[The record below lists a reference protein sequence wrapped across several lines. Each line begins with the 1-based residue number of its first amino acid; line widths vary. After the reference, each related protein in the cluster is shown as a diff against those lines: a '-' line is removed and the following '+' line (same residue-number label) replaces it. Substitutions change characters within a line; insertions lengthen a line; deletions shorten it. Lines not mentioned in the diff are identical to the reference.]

1 MGKAVQAHLEP
12 VRGRQQ
18 LRQAIAGAAW
28 GLLIAALIGSAVA
41 LAKVWFAPAI
51 VLWLPAAIAACGLAL
66 GFIGGWLYRRP
77 LKEAASAV
85 DSHYRLKDRAATA
98 LEFADRREQT
108 PAHHLA
114 LSDALSHLQSVVPH
128 EVVPLRAPR
137 VLPYSLAVAGVALVL
152 TLVAFFN
159 APAVANPPE
168 PLEVVLAQADRAAEE
183 LKELEEFAKKEN
195 DPELNK
201 LLSELKA
208 AIEDLKDPSTD
219 LRGAM
224 AKLSEMQAALQA
236 EQAKHNVAA
245 VDANMKAM
253 GEALSLAQPLAEAG
267 QALSSGDYEKAAQKL
282 ENLETPELDRQTE
295 KATQEKLAAAAKKA
309 ESDGQNALSKA
320 AGEMAQGLGE
330 KSAKFSDG
338 SKKLA
343 GEARKQGK
351 RKKLTDLLM
360 KQSNCLGECKC
371 ECEGECKSTAKK
383 GNGKGGKNWGLG
395 ASGNEPGEKTQQI
408 GAKKHEKLTGQQSA
422 DGEVETETTHT
433 PEASQQA
440 QREYRE
446 NFAKYKKLTE
456 AVLENE
462 PIPLG
467 HRQTIRKYF
476 ESIRP
481 SDAETDKVQDRLNTS
496 E

>member
-1 MGKAVQAHLEP
+1 MGKAVQSQLEP

-18 LRQAIAGAAW
+18 FLRAIAGAAW
-28 GLLIAALIGSAVA
+28 GLLVASLVGAAAL
-41 LAKVWFAPAI
+41 LAKVLAAPALP
-51 VLWLPAAIAACGLAL
+51 LWLPLAIAAGGAAL
-66 GFIGGWLYRRP
+66 GFVAGLLYRRR
-77 LKEAASAV
+77 LSEAAAAI
-85 DSHYRLKDRAATA
+85 DSHYALKDRAATA
-98 LEFADRREQT
+98 LEFASKPELT
-108 PAHHLA
+108 SAHELA
-114 LSDALSHLQSVVPH
+114 LRDAMSHLQTVVPR
-128 EVVPLRAPR
+128 EVVPLRMPR
-137 VLPYSLAVAGVALVL
+137 VLPYALATLAATLVLAVVSLL
-152 TLVAFFN
+152 N
-159 APAVANPPE
+159 APAVAGPPE
-168 PLEVVLAQADRAAEE
+168 ANDVVLAQAERAAEE
-183 LKELEEFAKKEN
+183 LQELEEFAKKEN

-201 LLSELKA
+201 LLLEMKA
-208 AIEDLKDPSTD
+208 AIEELKNPATD

-245 VDANMKAM
+245 VDANMKAL
-253 GEALSLAQPLAEAG
+253 GAALSLAQPLAEAG
-267 QALSSGDYEKAAQKL
+267 QALSSGDYEKAAQQL
-282 ENLETPELDRQTE
+282 ENLEAPELDRQTE
-295 KATQEKLAAAAKKA
+295 KATQEKLAAAAKQA

-330 KSAKFSDG
+330 KSPKFSEG

-343 GEARKQGK
+343 GEASKQAK

-371 ECEGECKSTAKK
+371 ECEGECKSTAK
-383 GNGKGGKNWGLG
+383 NGKKKGGKKAGLA
-395 ASGNEPGEKTQQI
+395 ASGNEPGEKTPQL
-408 GAKKHEKLTGQQSA
+408 GTNKHEKLTGQQSD
-422 DGEVETETTHT
+422 DGDVETETTHT

-456 AVLENE
+456 SVLENE

-481 SDAETDKVQDRLNTS
+481 NDAETDKVQERLAPQ
-496 E
+496 

>member
-18 LRQAIAGAAW
+18 LLLALGGAAW
-28 GLLIAALIGSAVA
+28 GLLLAALVGAA
-41 LAKVWFAPAI
+41 FAAAKAWFAPALS
-51 VLWLPAAIAACGLAL
+51 VWWPAAIVGGGLLL
-66 GFIGGWLYRRP
+66 GFAAGWLYRRP
-77 LKEAASAV
+77 LKGAATAV
-85 DSHYRLKDRAATA
+85 DAHYRLKDRAATA
-98 LEFADRREQT
+98 LEFAAKKDMT
-108 PAHHLA
+108 PAHQLA
-114 LSDALSHLQSVVPH
+114 LSDAISHLQTVVPR
-128 EVVPLRAPR
+128 EVVPLRMPR
-137 VLPYSLAVAGVALVL
+137 VLPYAVAAAGLALLLSLVALW
-152 TLVAFFN
+152 T
-159 APAVANPPE
+159 APAVASPPE
-168 PLEVVLAQADRAAEE
+168 PLEVVLVQAARAAEE
-183 LKELEEFAKKEN
+183 LKELEEFAKQEN

-201 LLSELKA
+201 LLAELKA
-208 AIEDLKDPSTD
+208 AIDDLKAPATD

-224 AKLSEMQAALQA
+224 AKLSEMQLALQA

-245 VDANMKAM
+245 VDANMKAV

-267 QALSSGDYEKAAQKL
+267 QALASGDYEKAAQKL
-282 ENLETPELDRQTE
+282 EALEAPELDRQTE
-295 KATQEKLAAAAKKA
+295 KAVQEKLAAAAKQA
-309 ESDGQNALSKA
+309 ESDGQNALSKS
-320 AGEMAQGLGE
+320 AGEMSEGLGE
-330 KSAKFSDG
+330 KSPRFGDG

-371 ECEGECKSTAKK
+371 ECEGECKSTAKTGK
-383 GNGKGGKNWGLG
+383 GKGGKNWGLG
-395 ASGNEPGEKTQQI
+395 ASGNELGEKTPQI
-408 GAKKHEKLTGQQSA
+408 GANKHERLTGQQSD
-422 DGEVETETTHT
+422 DGDVETETTHT

-446 NFAKYKKLTE
+446 KFTKYNKLTE
-456 AVLENE
+456 SVLENE

-481 SDAETDKVQDRLNTS
+481 NDAETDRVQERVD
-496 E
+496 EP

>member
-18 LRQAIAGAAW
+18 LLWALRGAGW
-28 GLLIAALIGSAVA
+28 GLLMAALIGAALA
-41 LAKVWFAPAI
+41 LAKAWLAPTLSI
-51 VLWLPAAIAACGLAL
+51 WLPGAIAGGGLVL
-66 GFIGGWLYRRP
+66 GFAAGWLYRRP
-77 LKEAASAV
+77 LKDAARAV
-85 DSHYRLKDRAATA
+85 DAHYRLKDRAATA
-98 LEFADRREQT
+98 LEFATKAELT
-108 PAHHLA
+108 PAHELA
-114 LSDALSHLQSVVPH
+114 LSDAISHLQTVVPR
-128 EVVPLRAPR
+128 EVVPLRIPR
-137 VLPYSLAVAGVALVL
+137 VFPYALAAVAVTILLSLVALL
-152 TLVAFFN
+152 N
-159 APAVANPPE
+159 APAEASPPQ

-183 LKELEEFAKKEN
+183 LKELEEFAKEEN

-201 LLSELKA
+201 LLAELKA
-208 AIEDLKDPSTD
+208 AIEDLKDPATD
-219 LRGAM
+219 VRGAL
-224 AKLSEMQAALQA
+224 AKLSEMQAALQI

-245 VDANMKAM
+245 VDANMKAV

-267 QALSSGDYEKAAQKL
+267 QALASGDYEKAAQKL
-282 ENLETPELDRQTE
+282 ETLEAPELDRQSE
-295 KATQEKLAAAAKKA
+295 KAVQEKLAAAAKQA
-309 ESDGQNALSKA
+309 ESDGQNSLSKA
-320 AGEMAQGLGE
+320 AGEMSEGLGE
-330 KSAKFSDG
+330 KSPRFSEA

-371 ECEGECKSTAKK
+371 ECEGECKSTAKNGK
-383 GNGKGGKNWGLG
+383 GKGGKNWGLA
-395 ASGNEPGEKTQQI
+395 ASGNEPGEKTPQL
-408 GAKKHEKLTGQQSA
+408 GTNKHEKLTGQHSD
-422 DGEVETETTHT
+422 DGDVETETTHT
-433 PEASQQA
+433 PEASQDA

-456 AVLENE
+456 SVLENE

-481 SDAETDKVQDRLNTS
+481 SDAETDKVQERIG
-496 E
+496 EP